1 MRILALD
8 AALARCSAAV
18 VVDGEIVAERHQD
31 VARGHAALL
40 PMMAQ
45 AVLAEAGLAGA
56 GLAHSGVVPPRL
68 AQAPGL
74 AEAPALTK
82 TPGPMEAIEEASE
95 IEASEIQASEIQA
108 SEIEGKEIEAKE
120 IEAKEIEAKEI
131 EAREMRAEAIEVA
144 AIEPPAIEAGS
155 SGTAAQLDLIAVT
168 VGPGSFTG
176 LRAGL
181 ALAHGIALAAGVPVV
196 GVSVGEALAEAFPRL
211 GRRTLW
217 SAIDSRRGR
226 IFLERD
232 GVVVAMAL
240 EDLPRPDGPVAV
252 AGDAAIAVAARLA
265 ARDVDVMLTDARLP
279 LARHIARVGERR
291 LAGDL
296 PPRAAQ
302 PIYVDPPEA
311 RLPAAGLRPAPIP
324 AAGPA
329 PRANNVAPTT

>member
-74 AEAPALTK
+74 VAAPALTK

-95 IEASEIQASEIQA
+95 IEASEIQASEI
-108 SEIEGKEIEAKE
+108 EG
-120 IEAKEIEAKEI
+120 KEIEAKEI

-329 PRANNVAPTT
+329 PRPTT

>member
-18 VVDGEIVAERHQD
+18 VVDGEIIAERHQD

-74 AEAPALTK
+74 VAAPALTK

-108 SEIEGKEIEAKE
+108 SEIEG
-120 IEAKEIEAKEI
+120 KEIEAKEI

-329 PRANNVAPTT
+329 PRPTT